1 MTDLQPITP
10 QEAKEWYLENRRA
23 DVAEA
28 TYNAHNYRLSAFV
41 RWCDESGIENMNDL
55 SGRHFHKYKTWRRE
69 EGDCNKVTLATQL
82 STLKVFINFCEG
94 IDGVQQG
101 LSEYIDPPT
110 MSKQEDVND
119 DHLDAETAEI
129 IIDYNRNYN
138 YADRNHIIFEL
149 LWHTGMRNGALRAID
164 LVDYDRENR
173 SIEVLHRPEEETPI
187 KNKNEGQRIVSL
199 KPKVNTILS
208 DYIDHNRYSKTDD
221 YGREPLIT
229 TRQGR
234 ISKGAIRTACY
245 QLTLPC
251 QYGMN
256 CPHGRDPDTGCEAL
270 ETYHSAS
277 KCPSSH
283 ASHSLRKGAITKARR
298 KDIPLEAVSERMD
311 VSADILK
318 KHYDKRTKEEE
329 MHTRRGY
336 FDNI

>member
-1 MTDLQPITP
+1 MTEQKPISP

-23 DVAEA
+23 DIAEA
-28 TYNAHNYRLSAFV
+28 TYTAHQYRLSAFV
-41 RWCDESGIENMNDL
+41 EWCEINDIENMNNI

-94 IDGVQQG
+94 IDAVQKG

-119 DHLDAETAEI
+119 DHLDVETAEVI
-129 IIDYNRNYN
+129 IEHNRKYN
-138 YADRNHIIFEL
+138 YSQRNHVIFEL
-149 LWHTGMRNGALRAID
+149 LWHTGMRNGALRSID
-164 LVDYDRENR
+164 LRDFDAENGC
-173 SIEVLHRPEEETPI
+173 IEVVHRPEEDTPI
-187 KNKNEGQRIVSL
+187 KNKTEGQRIVAL
-199 KPKVNTILS
+199 KPKVNSIVS
-208 DYIDHNRYSKTDD
+208 DYVDHNRISKTDE

-245 QLTLPC
+245 HLTLPC
-251 QYGMN
+251 TYGMG
-256 CPHGRDPDTGCEAL
+256 CPHRRDTADCEAL
-270 ETYHSAS
+270 KTHHSAS

-283 ASHSLRKGAITKARR
+283 ASHSLRKGAITHARR
-298 KDIPLEAVSERMD
+298 QDVPLEAVSERMD

-318 KHYDKRTKEEE
+318 KHYDKRTKKEQ
-329 MHTRRGY
+329 MKTRRGY
-336 FDNI
+336 FDSI